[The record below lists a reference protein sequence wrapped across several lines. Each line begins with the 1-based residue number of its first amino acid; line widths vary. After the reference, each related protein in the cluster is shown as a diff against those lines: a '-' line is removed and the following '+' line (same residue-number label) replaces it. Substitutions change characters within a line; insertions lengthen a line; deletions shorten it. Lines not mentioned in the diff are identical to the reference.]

1 MRGTQHWHT
10 LPWEA
15 VGSPPWWSSACT
27 QTRAPHSR
35 WLCWSQAGPGEPRG
49 PFHPRPF
56 FSSVVLLFL
65 TQLLSHPSFVDL
77 RSSRVERLQL
87 CPVCKD
93 GRVDK
98 GHDSTACATTI
109 VLKRLF
115 LSKSSL
121 PHKVAL
127 LWKGQNSHRPPKFG
141 SHSLTLSTCS
151 QNLMPL
157 DHSAAGWSTANRFF
171 SQTSYIGVHPCC
183 KLMRR
188 NAIINA

>member
-1 MRGTQHWHT
+1 MVRSVLNIRKHFCTVRGTQHWHT

-35 WLCWSQAGPGEPRG
+35 WLCWSQAGPGGPRG

-121 PHKVAL
+121 PHKGGSSLERA
-127 LWKGQNSHRPPKFG
+127 KFPP
-141 SHSLTLSTCS
+141 
-151 QNLMPL
+151 
-157 DHSAAGWSTANRFF
+157 TA
-171 SQTSYIGVHPCC
+171 QIWLP
-183 KLMRR
+183 
-188 NAIINA
+188 